1 MAVLRKLY
9 SVLDA
14 RERLRAAMIFS
25 LMVVSAFLEVAG
37 VASILPFIGVLAN
50 PGIIQANH
58 FISLAYQTLDFKDT
72 RTFLIAL
79 GVVMLVFLL
88 FSLTLRALTVVAIQR
103 FSVMRIHAISMR
115 LLKTYM
121 AQPYE
126 FFLEKNTSSL
136 SKSLLSEVQEV
147 AGNVMLPGM
156 RALAGLVVST
166 AIVVL
171 LIVVEPTTSGVLA
184 GSFGLSY
191 IAIDTFTRQRVK
203 YSGERRLEANDARFV
218 VAAEALQG
226 IKELRLLGREEEYL
240 SRFGVPS
247 RAYAHHQSMT
257 MITRELPFYFIQAVA
272 FGSMLGVLLYWIG
285 RGDRVDEIL
294 PLMSFFAF
302 AGYRLLPA
310 FQDVFRSVG
319 QMRFALPALDEL
331 LRDLSLKQNSLPI
344 GARPDQP
351 LPFRDVVR
359 FENVDFQYQ
368 SAKAKTVSNINLDI
382 PVNSTVALVGQT
394 GAGKSTIVDL
404 LLGLTTV
411 SSGRITVDGVP
422 LDVRNIRAWQMN
434 LGYVPQ
440 QIFLADSTVAANIA
454 FGVPPTEIDDE
465 AVKRAATQAHIHDF
479 IVKELPEGYD
489 TIIGE
494 RGTRLSGGQRQRLG
508 IARALYRDP
517 QVVVFDEATSA
528 LDTQTEAAVMKA
540 ISELGKHKTIII
552 IAHRLMTVRNCDQIV
567 LLDRGQLVARGSY
580 ETLLENEE
588 LFRDLVQ
595 GSPQGMPLQ

>member
-1 MAVLRKLY
+1 MAVLGKLY
-9 SVLDA
+9 SILDA

-25 LMVVSAFLEVAG
+25 LMVISAFLEVAG

-50 PGIIQANH
+50 PEVIHTNHIISA
-58 FISLAYQTLDFKDT
+58 AYQTLHVKDT
-72 RTFLIAL
+72 RAFLIAL
-79 GVVMLVFLL
+79 GVMMLVFLL
-88 FSLTLRALTVVAIQR
+88 FSLALRALTVVAIQR

-121 AQPYE
+121 SQPYE

-156 RALAGLVVST
+156 RALAGAVVST
-166 AIVVL
+166 AIIVL
-171 LIVVEPTTSGVLA
+171 LIVVEPATSGVLA

-191 IAIDTFTRQRVK
+191 IAIDAFTRQRVK
-203 YSGERRLEANDARFV
+203 YSGERRLKANDARFV

-226 IKELRLLGREEEYL
+226 IKELRLLGREDEYL
-240 SRFGVPS
+240 SRFGAPS
-247 RAYAHHQSMT
+247 KAYAHHQSMT

-272 FGSMLGVLLYWIG
+272 FGSMLGVLLYWIA

-294 PLMSFFAF
+294 PLISFFAF

-319 QMRFALPALDEL
+319 QVRFALPSLDEL
-331 LRDLSLKQNSLPI
+331 IRDLSLKQNSLPI
-344 GARPDQP
+344 GNRPAQS
-351 LPFRDVVR
+351 LPFRDKIG
-359 FENVDFQYQ
+359 FEDVDFQYK
-368 SAKAKTVSNINLDI
+368 SSNTKTIKNLSVDI
-382 PVNSTVALVGQT
+382 PANSTVAFVGQT

-404 LLGLTTV
+404 LLGLMMAT
-411 SSGRITVDGVP
+411 SGRITVDGVP
-422 LDVRNIRAWQMN
+422 LDMRNTRAWQMN

-440 QIFLADSTVAANIA
+440 QIFLADSTVSANIA
-454 FGVPPTEIDDE
+454 FGVPPAEIDNE
-465 AVKRAATQAHIHDF
+465 AVKRAAIQAHIHDF
-479 IVKELPEGYD
+479 IISELPNGYD

-494 RGTRLSGGQRQRLG
+494 RGARLSGGQRQRLG

-540 ISELGKHKTIII
+540 ITELGQHKTIII
-552 IAHRLMTVRNCDQIV
+552 IAHRLATVRNCDQIV
-567 LLDRGQLVARGSY
+567 LLDRGRLVAQGSY
-580 ETLLENEE
+580 ESLLENEE
-588 LFRDLVQ
+588 LFRDLVHA
-595 GSPQGMPLQ
+595 SPEGIPSQ

>member
-9 SVLDA
+9 SILDA

-25 LMVVSAFLEVAG
+25 LMVMSAFLEVAG

-50 PGIIQANH
+50 PEIIRTNH
-58 FISLAYQTLDFKDT
+58 FISRVYQALDFNDE

-88 FSLTLRALTVVAIQR
+88 FSLTLRALTVVTIQR

-156 RALAGLVVST
+156 RALAGIVVST

-171 LIVVEPTTSGVLA
+171 LIVVEPATSAVLA

-191 IAIDTFTRQRVK
+191 IAIDAFTRQRVK
-203 YSGERRLEANDARFV
+203 YSGELRLRANDARFV

-226 IKELRLLGREEEYL
+226 IKELRLLGREDEYL
-240 SRFGVPS
+240 TRFGVPS
-247 RAYAHHQSMT
+247 RAYAHHQSIT

-272 FGSMLGVLLYWIG
+272 FGSMLGVLLYWIA

-310 FQDVFRSVG
+310 FQDVFRGVG
-319 QMRFALPALDEL
+319 QVRFALPALDEL
-331 LRDLSLKQNSLPI
+331 VHDLSLKQNSVQLGSRQDP
-344 GARPDQP
+344 P
-351 LPFRDVVR
+351 LSFREMIR
-359 FENVDFQYQ
+359 FENVDFQYR
-368 SAKAKTVSNINLDI
+368 SSETKTLSDVSLEIR
-382 PVNSTVALVGQT
+382 VNSSVAFVGQT

-404 LLGLTTV
+404 LLGLTTAT
-411 SSGRITVDGVP
+411 SGRITVDGVP
-422 LDVRNIRAWQMN
+422 LDMHNIRAWQMN

-440 QIFLADSTVAANIA
+440 QIFLADSSVSANIA
-454 FGVPPTEIDDE
+454 FGVPPSEIDEE
-465 AVKRAATQAHIHDF
+465 AVRQAAIQAHIHDF
-479 IVKELPEGYD
+479 IVNELPNGYA

-494 RGTRLSGGQRQRLG
+494 RGARLSGGQRQRLG
-508 IARALYRDP
+508 IARALYRNP

-528 LDTQTEAAVMKA
+528 LDTQTEAAVMNA
-540 ISELGKHKTIII
+540 ISELGQHKTIVI
-552 IAHRLMTVRNCDQIV
+552 IAHRLMTVRNCDQII
-567 LLDRGQLVARGSY
+567 LLDRGQLIARGSY
-580 ETLLENEE
+580 ETLLQNEE
-588 LFRDLVQ
+588 LFQDLANA
-595 GSPQGMPLQ
+595 SPQGVPLQ

>member
-25 LMVVSAFLEVAG
+25 LMVMSAFLEVAG

-50 PGIIQANH
+50 PDIIQTNH
-58 FISLAYQTLDFKDT
+58 FISLAYQTFAFKDT

-88 FSLTLRALTVVAIQR
+88 FSLSLRALTVVAIQR

-156 RALAGLVVST
+156 RALAGIVVST

-171 LIVVEPTTSGVLA
+171 LIVVEPATSGVLA

-191 IAIDTFTRQRVK
+191 IAIDAFTRQRVK
-203 YSGERRLEANDARFV
+203 YSGERRLKANDARFV

-247 RAYAHHQSMT
+247 KAYAHHQSMT

-272 FGSMLGVLLYWIG
+272 FGSMLGVLLYWIA

-319 QMRFALPALDEL
+319 QVRFALPALDEL

-351 LPFRDVVR
+351 LPFRNVVR

-368 SAKAKTVSNINLDI
+368 SAKSKTVSNISLNI
-382 PVNSTVALVGQT
+382 PVNSTVAFVGQT

-404 LLGLTTV
+404 FLGLTTAT
-411 SSGRITVDGVP
+411 SGRITVDGVP
-422 LDVRNIRAWQMN
+422 LDMRNIRAWQLN

-440 QIFLADSTVAANIA
+440 QIFLADSTVLANIA
-454 FGVPPTEIDDE
+454 FGVPRSEIDNE
-465 AVKRAATQAHIHDF
+465 AAKRAATQAHIHDF
-479 IVKELPEGYD
+479 IVNELPNGYD

-540 ISELGKHKTIII
+540 ISELGKHKTIVI

-567 LLDRGQLVARGSY
+567 LLDRGRLVARGSY
-580 ETLLENEE
+580 ETLLENEA

-595 GSPQGMPLQ
+595 ASPQGMPLQ